1 MRIQESGDRTQNST
15 GVLLILSSASHSHT
29 ALWPLASWSTR
40 LLGKRVVEYTFTEI
54 ALPKSHLSFG
64 DSRNN

>member
-29 ALWPLASWSTR
+29 ALWPLASWSR
-40 LLGKRVVEYTFTEI
+40 MLLGKRVAEYTFPEI
-54 ALPKSHLSFG
+54 ALPNSHLSFG
-64 DSRNN
+64 NSRSN